1 MVDWHSKMPAEP
13 TTTTVPSAAA
23 TFASAAENFA
33 SAAAFEMPHK
43 EVKKSVIRQC
53 VGEHG
58 LVGTVPSDT
67 RRTRFSLALLL
78 YGSFCGLFRLFSSK
92 CI

>member
-1 MVDWHSKMPAEP
+1 MVTYLECPIMVDWHSKMPAEP
-13 TTTTVPSAAA
+13 TVA
-23 TFASAAENFA
+23 TFASSAATFA

-43 EVKKSVIRQC
+43 EVIKSFILQC

-67 RRTRFSLALLL
+67 RFSLALLL
-78 YGSFCGLFRLFSSK
+78 YGSFCVLFRLFSSK
-92 CI
+92 